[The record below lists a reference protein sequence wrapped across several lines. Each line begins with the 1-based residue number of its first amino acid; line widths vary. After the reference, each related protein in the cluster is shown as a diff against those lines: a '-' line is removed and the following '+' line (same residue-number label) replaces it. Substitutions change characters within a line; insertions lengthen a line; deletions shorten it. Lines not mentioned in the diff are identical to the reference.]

1 MQVNVGCALKS
12 VLALHQCFALVEQD
26 KWMPHTSLLSLIQYC
41 RPCVE
46 NRRASTQ
53 QSRTSTVYHT
63 QDGVVSSHIYV
74 SRRLSCRVEEFR
86 DSIGAAGVEW
96 DGDAGGLVGLDALQE
111 RVQDQGRKA
120 IDDKITTFQ
129 VSMCVSVCLCFV
141 LCLCAPVW
149 FVLAHWGGSE
159 GRAYPDSSIHG
170 STHPLITQDVYF
182 EVYDSAGRWVPQRLQ
197 DKNPWSPFVVRAAGA
212 ASVSK

>member
-1 MQVNVGCALKS
+1 MQANVGCALKS
-12 VLALHQCFALVEQD
+12 VFALHQCFALVEQD

-46 NRRASTQ
+46 NRRTSTQ
-53 QSRTSTVYHT
+53 QSRASTVYHT

-129 VSMCVSVCLCFV
+129 VSMCVSVFLCFGSV
-141 LCLCAPVW
+141 CLLSCVSLLL
-149 FVLAHWGGSE
+149 FGSLLRTGG
-159 GRAYPDSSIHG
+159 GARAGPIPIARYMARP
-170 STHPLITQDVYF
+170 TL
-182 EVYDSAGRWVPQRLQ
+182 
-197 DKNPWSPFVVRAAGA
+197 
-212 ASVSK
+212 